1 MNMLIKRLVLSL
13 SLVGGVLLPTPKTT
27 AQQLTNS
34 NPQFVETSSL
44 RTGRADDLV
53 NLLSS
58 QYVAKD
64 INGQEYDI
72 DAILKSGKAILIDF
86 STTWC
91 KYCWELHNYGT
102 LEKLY
107 AKFGPEGT
115 KQLEVFWVE
124 AEGASKSTI
133 QDPNKDWTKDSN
145 GKPVPYPL
153 FSDSKMAS
161 SLGIYLTAYPILVL
175 VGPGNKWIECSDE
188 LLTSAVDFKKF
199 ESLLGLFITK
209 KDKPQDVTISSV
221 TDLYVGETYP
231 VRLSYTT
238 VAPVTKITWTAPE
251 GVTLKKV
258 SDTEYSVT
266 ADKIGSYGIE
276 VTVSNENGST
286 TSIITVTVSKPI
298 SSYPFFCSM
307 DVKTQLDKGWRSI
320 DYDGD
325 GFGFESF
332 MGKGL
337 VDRLKLEPK
346 EYAKQGA
353 EKSTD
358 YLISWGTFLPMQA
371 QDTPEGT
378 IFSGAQISPTNEL
391 RSAPLEIP
399 SDALKPT
406 FSCYIASYLYAEK
419 ENELKVMISEP
430 NGTPVELL
438 APQKLTETWTQ
449 ISADLSAYKGKTI
462 LLSLVPLVNG
472 SSAILVDQ
480 LRVTMDGSTNGETSI
495 PSIQTTLY
503 PNPATDYVTI
513 RTGIGSTIEFI
524 ASDGTKLHTMYATD
538 EETTIP
544 LAQLPA
550 GYYLVQITS
559 LEGDVVCRSLII
571 K

>member
-1 MNMLIKRLVLSL
+1 
-13 SLVGGVLLPTPKTT
+13 
-27 AQQLTNS
+27 
-34 NPQFVETSSL
+34 
-44 RTGRADDLV
+44 
-53 NLLSS
+53 
-58 QYVAKD
+58 
-64 INGQEYDI
+64 
-72 DAILKSGKAILIDF
+72 
-86 STTWC
+86 
-91 KYCWELHNYGT
+91 
-102 LEKLY
+102 
-107 AKFGPEGT
+107 
-115 KQLEVFWVE
+115 
-124 AEGASKSTI
+124 
-133 QDPNKDWTKDSN
+133 
-145 GKPVPYPL
+145 
-153 FSDSKMAS
+153 
-161 SLGIYLTAYPILVL
+161 
-175 VGPGNKWIECSDE
+175 
-188 LLTSAVDFKKF
+188 
-199 ESLLGLFITK
+199 
-209 KDKPQDVTISSV
+209 
-221 TDLYVGETYP
+221 
-231 VRLSYTT
+231 
-238 VAPVTKITWTAPE
+238 
-251 GVTLKKV
+251 
-258 SDTEYSVT
+258 
-266 ADKIGSYGIE
+266 
-276 VTVSNENGST
+276 
-286 TSIITVTVSKPI
+286 
-298 SSYPFFCSM
+298 
-307 DVKTQLDKGWRSI
+307 
-320 DYDGD
+320 
-325 GFGFESF
+325 
-332 MGKGL
+332 
-337 VDRLKLEPK
+337 
-346 EYAKQGA
+346 
-353 EKSTD
+353 
-358 YLISWGTFLPMQA
+358 MQA

-378 IFSGAQISPTNEL
+378 IFSGAQISSTNEL